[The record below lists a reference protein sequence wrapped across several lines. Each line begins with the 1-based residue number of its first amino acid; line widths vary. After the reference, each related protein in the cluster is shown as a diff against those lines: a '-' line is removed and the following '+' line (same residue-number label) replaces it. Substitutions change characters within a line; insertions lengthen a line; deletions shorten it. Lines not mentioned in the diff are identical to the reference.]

1 MRKAVSEMPMGS
13 NTKPFSRTFDSDEDD
28 PKIYIRK
35 PLKKNRHSEG
45 DKDGDS
51 RMSADDIA
59 KRKRKASSVER
70 LFNGPLPTMAPPS
83 PSHMHWLAQQGRLP
97 EKRRLQV
104 KLSIALPPRVSTA
117 WEKLTFAC
125 LFPSRSFISGGF
137 GGSNEQR
144 RFFVLRFGLF
154 YYYKNEADFQ
164 RDIEPTG
171 AATFNI
177 TECTVYPLPDEGDAV
192 FVIEPITSRGGQDA
206 VRLRADNE
214 TQMQEWLEA
223 FEASGARP
231 KLG

>member
-1 MRKAVSEMPMGS
+1 MPSKTGWLNKAGS
-13 NTKPFSRTFDSDEDD
+13 
-28 PKIYIRK
+28 
-35 PLKKNRHSEG
+35 
-45 DKDGDS
+45 
-51 RMSADDIA
+51 
-59 KRKRKASSVER
+59 
-70 LFNGPLPTMAPPS
+70 
-83 PSHMHWLAQQGRLP
+83 
-97 EKRRLQV
+97 RR
-104 KLSIALPPRVSTA
+104 SGG
-117 WEKLTFAC
+117 F
-125 LFPSRSFISGGF
+125 SFISGGF